1 MAIEWVL
8 IWLGP
13 FKRKSGHRHTQREKT
28 VISKA
33 MREAS
38 AETVVQIPCYLE
50 LQSCKKNSFLLS

>member
-33 MREAS
+33 MRGLS
-38 AETVVQIPCYLE
+38 RN
-50 LQSCKKNSFLLS
+50 SCADTLLSRTPEL